1 MDDWRFGKAIDE
13 QHKAEGRQDREQEPI
28 AVMAKLP
35 NQPLA
40 HIRKRRHQM
49 DADHDHDADD
59 EECHALG
66 LLEPSTT
73 VFIRASPLSMSPAII
88 FLPLNTR
95 HIAFSRKLWWSVMV
109 QVTAV

>member
-1 MDDWRFGKAIDE
+1 MDHRRFGEAIDE
-13 QHKAEGRQDREQEPI
+13 QHEAEGRHDREQKPI
-28 AVMAKLP
+28 AVLVKLP
-35 NQPLA
+35 DQPLA

-73 VFIRASPLSMSPAII
+73 VFI
-88 FLPLNTR
+88 
-95 HIAFSRKLWWSVMV
+95 
-109 QVTAV
+109 